1 VPTYKKSNQ
10 RVGEGGAAKSER
22 PASKRAARPNKTVD
36 DRRHGFYSSKTA
48 EQIAEEQGV
57 KPIKD
62 LSQLAGIFPAD
73 EVDDFIEWVRANR
86 T

>member
-1 VPTYKKSNQ
+1 MPTYKKSNQ
-10 RVGEGGAAKSER
+10 RVGEGGAAKSKR
-22 PASKRAARPNKTVD
+22 PARTRAARPKKTAD
-36 DRRHGFYSSKTA
+36 DRRHDFYSSKTV
-48 EQIAEEQGV
+48 EQLAKEQGV

-62 LSQLAGIFPAD
+62 LSQLAGVFPAD